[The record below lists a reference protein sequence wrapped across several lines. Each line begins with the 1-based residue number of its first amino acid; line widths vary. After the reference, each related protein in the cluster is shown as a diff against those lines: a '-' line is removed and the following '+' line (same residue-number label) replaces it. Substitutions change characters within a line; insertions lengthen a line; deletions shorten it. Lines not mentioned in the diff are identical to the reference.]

1 MKKVL
6 LTVFVIMI
14 AATIAVSAVACSSGT
29 GIWKLC
35 KIDSENISKIE
46 LVNSG
51 GAIKVLE
58 GERLTSF
65 MDEMGKLS
73 VYKDDGAYPDNS
85 YDYCLRIY
93 LKGSDGYIRYYLGK
107 EMVNVDMKSGAKEG
121 LSRRKVFLRSI
132 DPVSRMRREIILCN
146 PRL

>member
-35 KIDSENISKIE
+35 KVDSENISKIE

-73 VYKDDGAYPDNS
+73 VYKDDGASPDNS

-93 LKGSDGYIRYYLGK
+93 LKGSDGYIIYNLGK

-121 LSRRKVFLRSI
+121 FYAFKNYDEARDLVAKYFYAQ
-132 DPVSRMRREIILCN
+132 
-146 PRL
+146 

>member
-14 AATIAVSAVACSSGT
+14 AATIAAMFIYKEKPTPHQWA
-29 GIWKLC
+29 GIF
-35 KIDSENISKIE
+35 
-46 LVNSG
+46 
-51 GAIKVLE
+51 E

-73 VYKDDGAYPDNS
+73 VYKDDGASPDNS

-93 LKGSDGYIRYYLGK
+93 LKGSDGYISYNLGK

-121 LSRRKVFLRSI
+121 FYAFKNYDEARDLVAKYFYAQ
-132 DPVSRMRREIILCN
+132 
-146 PRL
+146 